1 MRKDSESTIVAPPPL
16 TFECLSQTGTT
27 NATPK
32 PLMREAIPRLG
43 VLKRSGKNFI
53 YFSQQIFSSHQFFE
67 MGALGKEPRARFARA
82 GFPIL
87 RGVIS
92 PLRVKFG
99 RNLKGVA

>member
-82 GFPIL
+82 GFL
-87 RGVIS
+87 R
-92 PLRVKFG
+92 FFDE
-99 RNLKGVA
+99 